1 MRSRA
6 TTCPMTEPAAPAN
19 DGGSS
24 ISVVATA
31 GHVDHGKSSLILRM
45 TGMDPDRLEE
55 EKRRGLTI
63 ELGYAWCTLPSGR
76 EVGFVDVPGHER
88 FVRTML
94 AGVGPVRLVL
104 FVVAADE
111 GWRRQSQ
118 EHLDIVDVLGVDGAV
133 VALTKRDLV
142 GPDRLDE
149 SEREVRERL
158 RGTALEGIPIVA
170 CSSRSGEGLDELVG
184 ALDTML
190 GRAPAPERHA
200 RPRQFVDR
208 VFTIKGSGTVV
219 TGTLTGGPIAVGNEV
234 ELLPSGERARVRTL
248 QTHHRRVEIAHPVSR
263 VAANLA
269 GTSREGIG
277 RGEVLA
283 HPGDWRATAVVEA
296 RIRPVR
302 SLARPMTARGAFK
315 LHAGSAERDA
325 RVRPYEVDEVP
336 AAGAFARIR
345 LSSPLVLDVG
355 DRFVLRESGRRET
368 VAGGVVLDA
377 DPPRRPGARAIE
389 RLERRGRT
397 GAEDLPALLIS
408 ERGAVRASDLRILT
422 GRSPAEIPGASLAGG
437 WWIGDTLRDAIT
449 DALERRL
456 AAFHAAEPHAAG
468 EELAPIRPAVSRLL
482 RSNGVPSDADLVDA
496 VLGSAIDTGR
506 LVREGAA
513 VRLGS
518 YAPAVASD
526 DQLALIEAVRSG
538 EPTPPTI
545 VELGRRGFQRSLV
558 DSVVRSGELVRIS
571 PDLVVTAGLV
581 RHAEECVRE
590 AGDAG
595 ITVSALRER
604 LGTSRKYAVPL
615 MEHMDRSGATRRSGD
630 LRFSRR
636 P

>member
-1 MRSRA
+1 
-6 TTCPMTEPAAPAN
+6 MTEPAAPTS
-19 DGGSS
+19 DHETPT
-24 ISVVATA
+24 SVVATA
-31 GHVDHGKSSLILRM
+31 GHVDHGKSSLILRL

-104 FVVAADE
+104 FVVAANE

-133 VALTKRDLV
+133 VALTKGDLV
-142 GPDRLDE
+142 GPDRLALA
-149 SEREVRERL
+149 EREVGARL
-158 RGTALEGIPIVA
+158 RGTALEGSPIVE
-170 CSSRSGEGLDELVG
+170 CSSRSGEGMGELVD
-184 ALDTML
+184 ALDAML
-190 GRAPAPERHA
+190 ARAPAPERHA
-200 RPRQFVDR
+200 RPRQHVDR
-208 VFTIKGSGTVV
+208 VFTITGSGTVV
-219 TGTLTGGPIAVGNEV
+219 TGTLTGGPIAVGDEV
-234 ELLPSGERARVRTL
+234 ELLPSGSRSRVRSL
-248 QTHHRRVEIAHPVSR
+248 QTHHRRVEVASPVSR

-283 HPGDWRATAVVEA
+283 HPGDWRATAVIEA

-302 SLARPMTARGAFK
+302 SLARPITARGAFK

-325 RVRPYEVDEVP
+325 RLRVYDANEVP
-336 AAGAFARIR
+336 ADGAFARIR
-345 LSSPLVLDVG
+345 LSAPLVFDAG

-368 VAGGVVLDA
+368 VAGGIVLDA
-377 DPPRRPGARAIE
+377 DPPRRTGTHATE
-389 RLERRGRT
+389 RLERRIRT
-397 GAEDLPALLIS
+397 APDGLPSLLIS

-422 GRSPAEIPGASLAGG
+422 GRSPAEIQGASLFGG
-437 WWIGDTLRDAIT
+437 WWIGDALRDEVA

-468 EELAPIRPAVSRLL
+468 EELTPIRPAVTRLL
-482 RSNGVPSDADLVDA
+482 RSNDAPNDADLVDA
-496 VLGSAIDTGR
+496 VMASVIDTGR
-506 LVREGAA
+506 LEREETA
-513 VRLGS
+513 VRLRTH
-518 YAPAVASD
+518 APAMASD
-526 DQLALIEAVRSG
+526 EQLALVEAVRSG

-545 VELGRRGFQRSLV
+545 AELGRQGYQRSLI

-571 PDLVVTAGLV
+571 TDLVVTAELV
-581 RHAEECVRE
+581 RRAEECVRE

-595 ITVSALRER
+595 ITVSALRAL